1 MLADIHGIVFP
12 DHETH
17 TQYPRQRAP
26 FACRSAGNHDMA
38 TDRSLEMAQR
48 LMMQGRMA
56 EAERI
61 YRELLGTE
69 PENLSVLEGLGVV
82 LYQQNRG
89 EDAAA
94 VFARGVAIEPESVR
108 FQANL
113 GEALRTIGKFDQALA
128 HLEQAVAIAPT
139 NVPAWNSLGLV
150 AFALRR
156 YDVAEHAFRTA
167 IRHDPRY
174 VRPQVNLA
182 DTLLASGTADRGARR
197 IARGPANRARQP
209 DGTDQSGGSAHRHAR
224 PDDLAEAETLSRRA
238 VALSPRSAQ
247 TLATLA
253 RVLRLQGRTEVALEY
268 EGRAGRLEPG
278 SAAGRSGSSR
288 RNDDSGEFPGSR
300 PVRPGSGTTR
310 PTAGQTKQRR
320 A

>member
-1 MLADIHGIVFP
+1 
-12 DHETH
+12 
-17 TQYPRQRAP
+17 
-26 FACRSAGNHDMA
+26 MA

-61 YRELLGTE
+61 YRELLGAE

-94 VFARGVAIEPESVR
+94 VFARRGGVEPESVR

-150 AFALRR
+150 AFALPVRR
-156 YDVAEHAFRTA
+156 RRTLFS
-167 IRHDPRY
+167 H
-174 VRPQVNLA
+174 
-182 DTLLASGTADRGARR
+182 G
-197 IARGPANRARQP
+197 
-209 DGTDQSGGSAHRHAR
+209 H
-224 PDDLAEAETLSRRA
+224 
-238 VALSPRSAQ
+238 SPRSP
-247 TLATLA
+247 LRGDA
-253 RVLRLQGRTEVALEY
+253 R
-268 EGRAGRLEPG
+268 
-278 SAAGRSGSSR
+278 
-288 RNDDSGEFPGSR
+288 
-300 PVRPGSGTTR
+300 
-310 PTAGQTKQRR
+310 
-320 A
+320 